1 MANLFDSYGLD
12 FLGKDE
18 DTLMGAVR
26 YTVQEG
32 KAIKGYYDTPYFY
45 LPIGSAEFWAS
56 SEKSEDG
63 KLAISGFHTHCGGK
77 TIWEMIC
84 TDVDISPKDWPKT
97 ERILMMS
104 RSTDNGGMLP
114 VDIITAD
121 VLPSFLKD
129 DRLTLQLVAPCLE
142 VNYYATEEEYDKT
155 VPADKQGQKW
165 GIADGALI
173 TLSFLANH
181 LVGNYEDGKEYDND
195 AYITFKAKVTRL
207 CVGTFEIGDQKENT
221 FIRCFADT
229 VYGELEFDHSFGQ
242 VPEEL
247 RDNIKVG
254 SIISGVCMISA
265 DAAIG
270 EYENGIVKD
279 FDHDLRLVRFT
290 LAKGE
295 TERLRSVLTADSVYE
310 TDTSG
315 NSCYG
320 ADEIIDRLTYV
331 CENHEGKYIAHLA
344 EITELAGSGLE
355 YPVGTKCIVL
365 ADKEEDNYESIVFVS
380 VDEDGNISRIHVSTD
395 SRYRFRIEKPERV
408 KTPLD
413 DMVIPESV
421 VQPIIWRA
429 KYHGFLAYDL
439 EDKLVLE
446 DEDYTQHKNN
456 AERMLEALQA
466 EPQSDAEKSIG
477 NILGYL
483 FAKSVEMTVN
493 EAKENPAFETK
504 LTASYSPHDAFRGVL
519 RSTLPPDQHAALENA
534 MEQARQF
541 GKDVFAFMEMM
552 EKTDDDFPELFT
564 QAAVVVQR
572 IGQMYASNGFEE
584 SCKART

>member
-1 MANLFDSYGLD
+1 MANLLDSYGLD

-63 KLAISGFHTHCGGK
+63 KLSISGFHTHCGGK

-84 TDVDISPKDWPKT
+84 TDIDISPKDRPKT

-155 VPADKQGQKW
+155 VPTDKRGKKW
-165 GIADGALI
+165 GVADGALMP
-173 TLSFLANH
+173 LSFLANH
-181 LVGNYEDGKEYDND
+181 LVGNYEEGKKYDND
-195 AYITFKAKVTRL
+195 AYVTFKAKVTRL
-207 CVGTFEIGDQKENT
+207 YVGTFEIGDQKENT

-229 VYGELEFDHSFGQ
+229 MYGELEFDHSFDQ

-295 TERLRSVLTADSVYE
+295 AERLRSVLTADSVYE

-315 NSCYG
+315 NSFHG
-320 ADEIIDRLTYV
+320 AGEIIDRLAYV

-344 EITELAGSGLE
+344 EITEHAEPGLE
-355 YPVGTKCIVL
+355 YPIGTKCIVL
-365 ADKEEDNYESIVFVS
+365 ADNEEDNYESIVFVS

-413 DMVIPESV
+413 DMKIPESV

-429 KYHGFLAYDL
+429 KFHGFLENDL
-439 EDKLVLE
+439 EDELVLE

-466 EPQSDAEKSIG
+466 EPQSDAEKTIG

-504 LTASYSPHDAFRGVL
+504 LTASYSPHDALQGIL
-519 RSTLPPDQHAALENA
+519 RSTLPPEQHATLEDA
-534 MEQARQF
+534 MELAQQF
-541 GKDVFAFMEMM
+541 GKDIFVFMEMSD
-552 EKTDDDFPELFT
+552 KTDDDFPELFT
-564 QAAVVVQR
+564 QAAIVVQK

-584 SCKART
+584 ACKIRP

>member
-1 MANLFDSYGLD
+1 MANLLDSYGLD

-18 DTLMGAVR
+18 DTLMDAVR

-63 KLAISGFHTHCGGK
+63 KLSISGFHTHCGGK

-84 TDVDISPKDWPKT
+84 TDIDISPKDRPKT

-142 VNYYATEEEYDKT
+142 VNYYATEEEYNKT
-155 VPADKQGQKW
+155 VPTDKRGKKW
-165 GIADGALI
+165 GVADGALMP
-173 TLSFLANH
+173 LSFLANH
-181 LVGNYEDGKEYDND
+181 LVGNYEEGKEYDND
-195 AYITFKAKVTRL
+195 AYVTFKAKVTRL
-207 CVGTFEIGDQKENT
+207 FVGTFDIGDQKENT
-221 FIRCFADT
+221 FIR
-229 VYGELEFDHSFGQ
+229 
-242 VPEEL
+242 L
-247 RDNIKVG
+247 RNDNIKVG

-279 FDHDLRLVRFT
+279 FDHNLRLVRFT

-295 TERLRSVLTADSVYE
+295 AERLRSVLTADSVYE

-315 NSCYG
+315 NSYHG
-320 ADEIIDRLTYV
+320 ADEIIDRLAYV

-344 EITELAGSGLE
+344 EITELAESGLE

-365 ADKEEDNYESIVFVS
+365 ADNEEDNYKSIVFVS

-408 KTPLD
+408 KTSLD

-429 KYHGFLAYDL
+429 KFHGFLENDL
-439 EDKLVLE
+439 EDELVLE
-446 DEDYTQHKNN
+446 DEDYIQHKNN
-456 AERMLEALQA
+456 AVRMLEALQA
-466 EPQSDAEKSIG
+466 EPQSDAEKTIG

-493 EAKENPAFETK
+493 EAKENPTFKTR
-504 LTASYSPHDAFRGVL
+504 LTASYSPHDALQGIL
-519 RSTLPPDQHAALENA
+519 RSTLSPEQHATLEDA
-534 MEQARQF
+534 MELALQF
-541 GKDVFAFMEMM
+541 GKDIFVFMEMT

-564 QAAVVVQR
+564 QAAIVVQK

-584 SCKART
+584 ACRIRP